1 MERTYKKI
9 EIVGISET
17 SFREATQNV
26 VAKACQSL
34 RHVDWFEVTEM
45 RGLVEKDKV
54 KEFQTPLRSAF
65 GWKVNRLEQQMTKP
79 GNNVRN
85 RASTDRPFGRSLRP
99 FRRPGSPITAIR
111 CKWLQKV
118 PFIWRPGCGTTVAG
132 QLV

>member
-17 SFREATQNV
+17 SFGEATENA

-54 KEFQTPLRSAF
+54 KEFQVTAKLGF
-65 GWKVNRLEQQMTKP
+65 RLEAQP
-79 GNNVRN
+79 
-85 RASTDRPFGRSLRP
+85 A
-99 FRRPGSPITAIR
+99 
-111 CKWLQKV
+111 
-118 PFIWRPGCGTTVAG
+118 
-132 QLV
+132 